1 MRSSV
6 LVTIGIIAFAV
17 TPAAHSQDGPPD
29 MQLPSAAEVATLK
42 AQVASLRAIV
52 EDLVELQRC
61 HGDAGVDRRMVLD
74 PNTGEYVQLG
84 VDWRGCDK
92 RGIWLRAATYFQ
104 AGQLFNA
111 KLVGTDFTSAWIH
124 GVAMN
129 GANLEGANFTNADLR
144 GSILTGANIVPY
156 TVAQAYGREE
166 TIFDNTICP
175 DGTNSDLDDEDEFT
189 CMNNRTP

>member
-1 MRSSV
+1 MDIRKSAIV
-6 LVTIGIIAFAV
+6 GIITLALTPTAFAEGL
-17 TPAAHSQDGPPD
+17 AQDVD
-29 MQLPSAAEVATLK
+29 ALETENAELREILQELVA
-42 AQVASLRAIV
+42 
-52 EDLVELQRC
+52 LQRC

-84 VDWRGCDK
+84 VDWSGCDK
-92 RGIWLRAATYFQ
+92 RGIWLRAANYWQ

-129 GANLEGANFTNADLR
+129 GANLEGANFTNADLSN
-144 GSILTGANIVPY
+144 SILTGAFIIPY
-156 TVAQAYGREE
+156 SVAQAYGRAQ
-166 TIFDNTICP
+166 TIFSNTRCP
-175 DGTNSDLDDEDEFT
+175 DGTNSDDPDGDEFT

>member
-1 MRSSV
+1 MKN
-6 LVTIGIIAFAV
+6 LVTGIVFLMFANVAFAQGL
-17 TPAAHSQDGPPD
+17 AQDVD
-29 MQLPSAAEVATLK
+29 ALQLENDELK
-42 AQVASLRAIV
+42 AVIAELVA
-52 EDLVELQRC
+52 LQRC

-84 VDWRGCDK
+84 VDWSGCNK
-92 RGIWLRAATYFQ
+92 QGIWLRAATYFQ

-144 GSILTGANIVPY
+144 GSILTGANIIPY
-156 TVAQAYGREE
+156 SVAQAYGRAQ
-166 TIFDNTICP
+166 TIFSNTICP
-175 DGTNSDLDDEDEFT
+175 DGTNSDDADGDEFT